1 MLIAP
6 ALTLHSNP
14 NLLPDDKSGLIP
26 DDNAGLY
33 KAGGALAGIALLIYG
48 IRKYKGNYSASSVE
62 TEKAAAY
69 AKSTSF
75 SPDPGVTCYRY
86 YSQFSCVKN

>member
-14 NLLPDDKSGLIP
+14 NTLPDDNS
-26 DDNAGLY
+26 GLY
-33 KAGGALAGIALLIYG
+33 KAGGALVGIALLIYG
-48 IRKYKGNYSASSVE
+48 IRKYRGNYSESSAE
-62 TEKAAAY
+62 TEQAAAY
-69 AKSTSF
+69 AKRMSF

-86 YSQFSCVKN
+86 YSQLSCVKN

>member
-14 NLLPDDKSGLIP
+14 NLMP
-26 DDNAGLY
+26 DDNSGLY
-33 KAGGALAGIALLIYG
+33 KAGGALVGIALLIYG
-48 IRKYKGNYSASSVE
+48 IRKYSGNSSSGE
-62 TEKAAAY
+62 SEQAAAY
-69 AKSTSF
+69 AKRMSF

-86 YSQFSCVKN
+86 YSQLSCVKN